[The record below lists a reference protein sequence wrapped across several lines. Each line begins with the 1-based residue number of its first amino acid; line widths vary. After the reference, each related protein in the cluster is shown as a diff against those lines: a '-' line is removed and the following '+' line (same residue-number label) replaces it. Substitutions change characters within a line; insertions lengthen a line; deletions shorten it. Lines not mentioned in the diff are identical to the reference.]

1 MIQLLLI
8 KLSNWLVGEPVK
20 KKRRIVKFKKVIK
33 KSKKFIWL
41 KLKLANVFFGY
52 QEDSVL
58 YWINVSVLR

>member
-33 KSKKFIWL
+33 KGKKFIWL
-41 KLKLANVFFGY
+41 QIELTNVFFGY

-58 YWINVSVLR
+58 YWNNVSVIE

>member
-8 KLSNWLVGEPVK
+8 KLSNWLIGEPVK

-58 YWINVSVLR
+58 YSNNVSVLR